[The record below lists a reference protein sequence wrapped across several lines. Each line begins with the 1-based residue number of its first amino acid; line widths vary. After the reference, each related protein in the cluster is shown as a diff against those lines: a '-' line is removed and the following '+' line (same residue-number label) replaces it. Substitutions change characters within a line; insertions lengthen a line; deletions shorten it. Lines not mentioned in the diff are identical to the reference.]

1 MRPKPGDLQESRVAN
16 DLQSFLLRSLHRPY
30 HINALRRRRRNE
42 AIVVAR
48 SALIGRTQPARCL
61 LRFRLSA
68 SPLTTASWRPP
79 SINLV
84 PPFVLRTAAGWSA
97 IVGRPLGCRLHNHQV
112 SFIAAVRWDCQLS
125 LDTLGFIDNMEL
137 LVPVYGLVL
146 AGTLMTVVIALLG
159 VALMR
164 TKKGSYKPGLR
175 QNLPP
180 PIIYGT
186 NLQAVQPGSGVPK
199 SRFNF
204 FRKSTP
210 QFIDPQTSEAKD
222 YLGKVNFSV
231 SYEKDS
237 HTMNVLILEAVDL
250 PAKDLTGSSDPYV
263 RVCLLPDTGVYQ
275 RTKVHRRNLN
285 PKFQQT
291 LSFPGNVSRT

>member
-1 MRPKPGDLQESRVAN
+1 MNISLSTSVIRAAKTDRPTTSM
-16 DLQSFLLRSLHRPY
+16 S
-30 HINALRRRRRNE
+30 
-42 AIVVAR
+42 
-48 SALIGRTQPARCL
+48 
-61 LRFRLSA
+61 
-68 SPLTTASWRPP
+68 SPLTYS
-79 SINLV
+79 
-84 PPFVLRTAAGWSA
+84 
-97 IVGRPLGCRLHNHQV
+97 NH
-112 SFIAAVRWDCQLS
+112 SKFFMLS
-125 LDTLGFIDNMEL
+125 EATS
-137 LVPVYGLVL
+137 PVEHQ
-146 AGTLMTVVIALLG
+146 
-159 VALMR
+159 
-164 TKKGSYKPGLR
+164 R